1 MNSSNSIFDT
11 TENLMNNPDLFTKKF
26 SVRLILSDNFPEPCD
41 FKMELTTG
49 KVLIVSK
56 HEISGSKM
64 KIKFNLSDAISL
76 LSEDELEST
85 SVHNK
90 KIQISSEYGED
101 IFEKKK
107 YAQLNYF
114 PKRTVR
120 SCSCYNCLCMCC
132 DCSLFTTSTKRSFSQ
147 IELILSLNAMKD
159 INNHIIQ
166 HNNNATQSLSTLLT
180 TNRKYILFANDE
192 FITSKYYT
200 NTFLMIMS
208 KAHIDIEHH
217 DINEIENVI
226 LNLTLNECNGIVF
239 LDRNEIAHRVINTIF
254 KRNDIEMFLDKIP
267 IGSIPFKDNS
277 AQGLLHSIA
286 YESKESVD
294 EITAAF
300 TIARG
305 LVNEMDVIEVKG
317 VYDDSNSNNDN
328 DNGSIYGIINVAWGP
343 TAGIDARYLNSKSCC
358 DTLTKKIHY
367 WCSALSNTGYTA
379 KFEYLKPKTKV
390 KIHLFSPNVPNDSN
404 TKPSRR
410 HSNGK
415 LFSIP
420 ESYPKSSQESGDDE
434 FVFEEIEEDDIILE
448 GNADQLS
455 NSKNDCYNVVNTLN
469 KNKDNDNNNNTNESS
484 NDLEST
490 LTFETIEE
498 QFTYFNCSNL
508 PFVDCDKKIAPK
520 ASSFDGYCDIVLMKR
535 SRASGCNLL
544 TQLSESQYKGNY
556 FIPSSGGLKQDL
568 NVNYIKTKKWKVKL
582 NERNKDIPVYIDS
595 IKYNVRNEEI
605 EVNVLSRKIKVF
617 SLNLE
622 MP

>member
-56 HEISGSKM
+56 HEISGAKV

-85 SVHNK
+85 SIHNK

-132 DCSLFTTSTKRSFSQ
+132 DCSLLSTSTKRSFSQ
-147 IELILSLNAMKD
+147 IELILSLSTLKD

-180 TNRKYILFANDE
+180 TNRKYILFANDY

-200 NTFLMIMS
+200 NTFLMIMN

-239 LDRNEIAHRVINTIF
+239 LDRNEIAHRVVNSIF
-254 KRNDIEMFLDKIP
+254 KRNDIETFLDKIP

-317 VYDDSNSNNDN
+317 VYDDNESNN
-328 DNGSIYGIINVAWGP
+328 GIVYGIINVAWGP

-358 DTLTKKIHY
+358 DSLTKKLHY
-367 WCSALSNTGYTA
+367 WCSALSNTGYNA

-390 KIHLFSPNVPNDSN
+390 KIHLFSPNVPNDTN

-420 ESYPKSSQESGDDE
+420 ESYPQNSQESGDDE
-434 FVFEEIEEDDIILE
+434 FVFEEVEEDDMILE
-448 GNADQLS
+448 GNAEQLS

-469 KNKDNDNNNNTNESS
+469 KNKNDNHRTESNYSESS
-484 NDLEST
+484 

-508 PFVDCDKKIAPK
+508 PFVDHDKKIAPK
-520 ASSFDGYCDIVLMKR
+520 ASSYDGYCDIVLMKR
-535 SRASGCNLL
+535 RRASGCNLL
-544 TQLSESQYKGNY
+544 TQLSETQYKGNY
-556 FIPSSGGLKQDL
+556 FMQSSGSLKQDL

-582 NERNKDIPVYIDS
+582 NENNKDIPVFVDS
-595 IKYNVRNEEI
+595 IKYVAKNEEI
-605 EVNVLSRKIKVF
+605 EVNVHSRKIKVF

>member
-56 HEISGSKM
+56 HEISGAKV

-85 SVHNK
+85 SIHNK

-132 DCSLFTTSTKRSFSQ
+132 DCSLLSTSTKRSFSQ
-147 IELILSLNAMKD
+147 IELILSLSTLKD

-180 TNRKYILFANDE
+180 TNRKYILFANDY

-200 NTFLMIMS
+200 NTFLMIMN

-239 LDRNEIAHRVINTIF
+239 LDRNEIAHRVVNSIF
-254 KRNDIEMFLDKIP
+254 KRNDIETFLDKIP

-317 VYDDSNSNNDN
+317 VYDDNESNN
-328 DNGSIYGIINVAWGP
+328 GIVYGIINVAWGP

-358 DTLTKKIHY
+358 DSLTKKLHY
-367 WCSALSNTGYTA
+367 WCSALSNTGYNA

-390 KIHLFSPNVPNDSN
+390 KIHLFSPNVPNDTN

-420 ESYPKSSQESGDDE
+420 ESYPQNSQESGDDE
-434 FVFEEIEEDDIILE
+434 FVFEEVEEDDMILE
-448 GNADQLS
+448 GNAEQLS

-469 KNKDNDNNNNTNESS
+469 KNKNDNHRTESNYSESS
-484 NDLEST
+484 

-508 PFVDCDKKIAPK
+508 PFVDHDKKIAPK
-520 ASSFDGYCDIVLMKR
+520 ASSYDGYCDIVLMKR
-535 SRASGCNLL
+535 RRASGCNLL
-544 TQLSESQYKGNY
+544 TQLSETQYKGNY
-556 FIPSSGGLKQDL
+556 FMQSSGSLKQDL

-582 NERNKDIPVYIDS
+582 NENNKDIPVFVDS
-595 IKYNVRNEEI
+595 IKYVAKNEEI
-605 EVNVLSRKIKVF
+605 EVKVHSRKIKVF